1 MSKSIFLLSLLFSA
15 ICQAEGYEF
24 EVTSP
29 KFKVT
34 IPNLPQMK
42 MEEHPMHATQP
53 YLRFIGSEVPYTI
66 SILTPTADKGMTA
79 LDCASST
86 IQQLPKRPGVP
97 ELNSIYKARLD
108 DTTFI
113 ALYAIPF
120 EGFVQFNAH
129 ILSGTNGYCI
139 EAHASR
145 ISTSKDDV
153 DAWFGG
159 FSNAHIEPN

>member
-1 MSKSIFLLSLLFSA
+1 MSKSIFALLLLISVV
-15 ICQAEGYEF
+15 CQAEGYEF
-24 EVTSP
+24 EVLSP

-34 IPNLPQMK
+34 IPNLPEIK
-42 MEEHPMHATQP
+42 MEEHPMHGTQP
-53 YLRFIGSEVPYTI
+53 HLRYMGSTAPYTI
-66 SILTPTADKGMTA
+66 SILTPTADKEMTA
-79 LDCASST
+79 LDCAGST
-86 IQQLPKRPGVP
+86 IQRLPNRPGVP
-97 ELNSIYKARLD
+97 ELSSIYKARLD

-129 ILSGTNGYCI
+129 ILSGTSGYCI
-139 EAHASR
+139 EVHASR

-159 FSNAHIEPN
+159 FTKAHIESY